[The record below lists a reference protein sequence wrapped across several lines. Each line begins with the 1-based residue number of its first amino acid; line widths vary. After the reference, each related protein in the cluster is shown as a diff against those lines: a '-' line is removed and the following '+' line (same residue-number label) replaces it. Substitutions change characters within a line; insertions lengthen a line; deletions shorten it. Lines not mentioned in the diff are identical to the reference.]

1 MLLQVLPWV
10 KLSPVGERP
19 APCSHKEIELY
30 DPTDQ
35 RRTLCWTC
43 PECPKGQGLTP
54 QCGSRVPNDTKVEC
68 KLCQANVSFSIY
80 HSIESCKACQECGL
94 RNVIRHCTPD
104 KNRECGSECPKGY
117 FLDDNLICQECY
129 FCCDSVNDALRR
141 QGCIRI
147 GMAKN
152 WQCEKTEQN
161 QRCMDQALKKETT
174 TLTDTELTVPPYPNN
189 SSEKNVKTQI
199 QDKFVT
205 TLPHQPGKNLTQSQT
220 LSVDRSTPNTIQE
233 KENLRVPVKRDNSAN
248 AAQSMEDKKKEHEG
262 VSLRVVLGVATII
275 LIISTLAILT
285 SKRVHQ
291 FCRFSRTNQ
300 TNPSGENETDK
311 EM

>member
-1 MLLQVLPWV
+1 
-10 KLSPVGERP
+10 
-19 APCSHKEIELY
+19 
-30 DPTDQ
+30 
-35 RRTLCWTC
+35 
-43 PECPKGQGLTP
+43 
-54 QCGSRVPNDTKVEC
+54 
-68 KLCQANVSFSIY
+68 
-80 HSIESCKACQECGL
+80 
-94 RNVIRHCTPD
+94 
-104 KNRECGSECPKGY
+104 
-117 FLDDNLICQECY
+117 
-129 FCCDSVNDALRR
+129 
-141 QGCIRI
+141 
-147 GMAKN
+147 MAKN